1 MSVCID
7 GMWGCLRSIVCLVV
21 YFCDACVGIF
31 CLISAVRTGS
41 SKYYKALLGEGLSLF
56 PDGRK

>member
-21 YFCDACVGIF
+21 SLCDARVVRGFRHFLFDSC
-31 CLISAVRTGS
+31 SAYR
-41 SKYYKALLGEGLSLF
+41 EF
-56 PDGRK
+56 